1 MNIRN
6 YAILLLSTLAF
17 TLGGCATSIGPLEV
31 DTSDDSARS
40 FDGMY
45 PATGARRGTKV
56 WMQKDLDLSS
66 YNKIMLQG
74 AGISYRPVKSA
85 SSVSAA
91 NSNRQEFP
99 ISAKN
104 RDAIRD
110 TFTASF
116 VKELGK
122 QERFEVV
129 QEPGPGVLL
138 VRGALLD
145 VISRV
150 PPEPIGRNN
159 IYLST
164 VGEATLV
171 IEFRDSES
179 ESPLVRAM
187 ERRAT
192 SRNTDMPIWSNPVT
206 NLNEVRM
213 LADAWARRVS
223 DSLTYLAD
231 TYGIGDES

>member
-1 MNIRN
+1 MNVRN
-6 YAILLLSTLAF
+6 YTLILLSMVGFTLA
-17 TLGGCATSIGPLEV
+17 GCATNIGPLEV
-31 DTSDDSARS
+31 DTSDVSARS
-40 FDGMY
+40 FDGLY
-45 PATGARRGTKV
+45 PVTGARRGTEV
-56 WMQKDLDLSS
+56 WMQEDLDLSA

-85 SSVSAA
+85 SSVAA
-91 NSNRQEFP
+91 VNSNRQAFP
-99 ISAKN
+99 ISAKV
-104 RDAIRD
+104 RDDIRD
-110 TFTASF
+110 TFNASF

-122 QERFEVV
+122 QDRFEVV
-129 QEPGPGVLL
+129 EEPGPGVLL

-150 PPEPIGRNN
+150 PPEPIGRSN

-171 IEFRDSES
+171 VELRDSES
-179 ESPLVRAM
+179 EAPLLRAM
-187 ERRAT
+187 ERRST
-192 SRNTDMPIWSNPVT
+192 TRNTDMPIWSNPVT
-206 NLNEVRM
+206 NMNEVRI

-223 DSLTYLAD
+223 ASLTYLSD

>member
-1 MNIRN
+1 MNVRN
-6 YAILLLSTLAF
+6 YTFILLSTVAF
-17 TLGGCATSIGPLEV
+17 TLAGCAVNIGPLEV
-31 DTSDDSARS
+31 DTSDEGARS
-40 FDGMY
+40 FDGLY

-56 WMQKDLDLSS
+56 WMQEDLDLSS

-74 AGISYRPVKSA
+74 AGISYRPVKSV
-85 SSVSAA
+85 SSVAA
-91 NSNRQEFP
+91 VNSNRQEFP
-99 ISAKN
+99 IAAKT
-104 RDAIRD
+104 RDDIRD
-110 TFTASF
+110 TFSASF

-122 QERFEVV
+122 QDRFEVV
-129 QEPGPGVLL
+129 EEPGPGVLL

-150 PPEPIGRNN
+150 PPEPIGRSN
-159 IYLST
+159 IYLSS

-171 IEFRDSES
+171 IELRDSES

-187 ERRAT
+187 ERRSA
-192 SRNTDMPIWSNPVT
+192 SRNSDMPIWSNPVT
-206 NLNEVRM
+206 NMSEVRI

-223 DSLTYLAD
+223 ATLTYLSD

>member
-1 MNIRN
+1 MNTRIF
-6 YAILLLSTLAF
+6 IMLLLSTLAF
-17 TLGGCATSIGPLEV
+17 TLAGCATNIGPLEV
-31 DTSDDSARS
+31 DTSDEGAQS
-40 FDGMY
+40 FDGLY

-56 WMQKDLDLSS
+56 WMQEDLDLSA

-85 SSVSAA
+85 SSVAA
-91 NSNRQEFP
+91 VNSNRQEFP
-99 ISAKN
+99 IAAN
-104 RDAIRD
+104 TRDDIRD
-110 TFTASF
+110 TFSASF

-122 QERFEVV
+122 QDRFEVV
-129 QEPGPGVLL
+129 EEPGPGVLL

-150 PPEPIGRNN
+150 PPEPIGRSN

-164 VGEATLV
+164 VGEATLIV
-171 IEFRDSES
+171 ELRDSES
-179 ESPLVRAM
+179 EAPLLRAM

-192 SRNTDMPIWSNPVT
+192 TRNTDMPIWSNPVT
-206 NLNEVRM
+206 NMNEVRI

-223 DSLTYLAD
+223 ASLIYLSD